1 MTIQEIRE
9 SGKQYLTP
17 NDVAPVLQCKP
28 YTLNVTVKCGGT
40 LPFPYLMLG
49 TRLKIPARPFLAYVE
64 AMGLEDRA

>member
-17 NDVAPVLQCKP
+17 SDVAPVLHCKP

-49 TRLKIPARPFLAYVE
+49 TRLKFPRAAFLAYVDE
-64 AMGLEDRA
+64 MGLEDAG